1 MIVTTFV
8 TAFIM
13 GVIVTLLVE
22 YCLIRRKLLQLRK
35 VETSRIKQ
43 TEKHKLPEVLL
54 KYVKDH
60 VAMGGIGDEAKKKK
74 EEVETCLFL
83 NCLFQFLFRELK
95 DTKEIRRWVVK
106 KMNVEFEDL
115 LKTTAG
121 KLFDQIQVQEFN
133 LGEAFPVIKS
143 VVVRNVDVQKDAI
156 EVLDL
161 AVDIDYSGGF
171 QMAVKVDMVFGS
183 WAYLSVKIT
192 KLKGTAR
199 LQLSRQPY
207 THWSFA
213 FYEEPQMEFDVD
225 SSFNGRPIPQ
235 ITSLIVNQIRRTIR
249 KKHMLPN
256 YKMRFKPFFIK
267 PVEPRPLKDVYI
279 SGHKLG
285 VGTLEV
291 CVVECSRLLEEQPF
305 SESYLY
311 CTVSVDKNRWTEMRK
326 GFWITLDLEIHV
338 VSAQPIGIT
347 FREDLTYNSD
357 RKVVIVGTVVEDSP
371 AFIADVRQGDVV
383 AAIQD
388 VKVISTKQAARL
400 IRSSGERFIMRV
412 ERSKA
417 IHSSFSKLQEDIVTL
432 KEIDQDNPNEADT
445 ATTVPEETE
454 DYVNI
459 SHKPDD
465 KITKPAD
472 STLKQ
477 VTETAKLSE
486 KSLPKKG
493 LFLLSTGKRMIFG
506 RQKDVLKESENVLE
520 DVKLRSS
527 SPSPIPEVR
536 SRNTR
541 GDDIRI
547 KPRESQSATSSP
559 KKIIS
564 SDLDSIELS
573 HSAKSSP
580 QKRSVNGF
588 EKHRTHSDTNLNN
601 KVPEDLQ
608 TDNLSLGGE
617 YESSP
622 DNVDAP
628 FVDQRTTSEV
638 KFSKNPVWRE
648 SFKFEVSEEENYVN
662 ICLWCKVPP
671 KLDKNERAAKP
682 EVRIPIGYVSLPVA
696 DIALSCVLTIQGDV
710 QQTLHLIPS
719 DAKAGARR
727 RFPKYAGKSG
737 FEQDLCYGDITLVFQ
752 HTPSKISAKD
762 RTFLVS
768 QSDNIARPLSSEV
781 SLNGPS
787 VVSRP
792 QKESLENKH
801 KFVAKQFQS
810 VTFCHFC
817 GKKIW
822 MKGAYQCS
830 VCDMICHKK
839 CVEKCQLQTVCTQ
852 DGVKLRARPSE
863 RWHIPIRNTEP
874 ERQLGD
880 KDDLDRTGGIFSKFR
895 RDASLPKLSVS
906 TVKYQKTE
914 VRGITPT
921 RSPQPSPSPSPL
933 PSPTESPV
941 VGRKKFGPI
950 PNEQQA
956 EAEIRL
962 LLSPNLTN
970 VDEKCDSAD
979 EYGSDTENQ
988 NLQNYLQIARK
999 RHKPGTPGQ
1008 SLDDT
1013 IVMKAKEKGRELFTD
1028 LSLPDRKKKLDDM
1041 VTKLQQE
1048 IDKESE
1054 HKADLLRMEAEATE
1068 RAHKKALGI
1077 QVEKSEEKMEA
1088 LMMMIVHYC
1097 AGLQHCLDQEE
1108 EERRKTENSS
1118 QNSIS
1123 FQSQN
1128 STTSV
1133 MENSIPVED
1142 QFGYSQQTTADA
1154 EDDEFQFDIDT

>member
-1 MIVTTFV
+1 MIVTAFV
-8 TAFIM
+8 SAFIM
-13 GVIVTLLVE
+13 GVMVTLLLE
-22 YCLIRRKLLQLRK
+22 YCLIRRKLMQLPK
-35 VETSRIKQ
+35 VETPRIKQ

-54 KYVKDH
+54 KYMKDH
-60 VAMGGIGDEAKKKK
+60 VTSGSIGDEAKKKK
-74 EEVETCLFL
+74 EEVETCFFL

-106 KMNVEFEDL
+106 KMNVEFEEL
-115 LKTTAG
+115 LRTTAG

-133 LGEAFPVIKS
+133 LGETFPIIKS
-143 VVVRNVDVQKDAI
+143 AVVRNVDMQKDVM

-199 LQLSRQPY
+199 LQLSRLPY

-213 FYEEPQMEFDVD
+213 FYEEPQMDFDVD

-235 ITSLIVNQIRRTIR
+235 ITSLIINQIKRTIR

-267 PVEPRPLKDVYI
+267 PVEPQPLKDMYI

-285 VGTLEV
+285 VGTLDI

-311 CTVSVDKNRWTEMRK
+311 CTVSVDKNCWTEMRK
-326 GFWITLDLEIHV
+326 RFWITLDLEINV
-338 VSAQPIGIT
+338 VPPLPIGII
-347 FREDLTYNSD
+347 FKE
-357 RKVVIVGTVVEDSP
+357 
-371 AFIADVRQGDVV
+371 GDVV
-383 AAIQD
+383 TAIQD

-400 IRSSGERFIMRV
+400 IRSSGESFIMRV

-417 IHSSFSKLQEDIVTL
+417 IRSSYGKLQEELVSL
-432 KEIDQDNPNEADT
+432 KDLDQDNPNEADS
-445 ATTVPEETE
+445 TTTIPDETE
-454 DYVNI
+454 DYVSI
-459 SHKPDD
+459 SHKPDE
-465 KITKPAD
+465 KIGKPTD
-472 STLKQ
+472 QLLKQ
-477 VTETAKLSE
+477 VTETAKLSD

-493 LFLLSTGKRMIFG
+493 LLLLSTGKRMFFG
-506 RQKDVLKESENVLE
+506 RHKDVLKESGDLLE
-520 DVKLRSS
+520 DVKHRSS
-527 SPSPIPEVR
+527 SPPQIPEIR
-536 SRNTR
+536 LRNTR
-541 GDDIRI
+541 SDDFGK
-547 KPRESQSATSSP
+547 KPRDSQSAASSP

-564 SDLDSIELS
+564 PESDSIELS
-573 HSAKSSP
+573 QSAKSSP
-580 QKRSVNGF
+580 LKRLVNGF
-588 EKHRTHSDTNLNN
+588 EKRRTYSDTNLNN

-608 TDNLSLGGE
+608 TDSISLGDLE
-617 YESSP
+617 PSP
-622 DNVDAP
+622 DNLDTP
-628 FVDQRTTSEV
+628 FGDHRTTSEV
-638 KFSKNPVWRE
+638 KFSKNPVWKE
-648 SFKFEVSEEENYVN
+648 SFKFEVSEEEKYVN

-682 EVRIPIGYVSLPVA
+682 ELRIPIGYVSLPVA
-696 DIALSCVLTIQGDV
+696 DIALSCVLTIQGEV
-710 QQTLHLIPS
+710 QQTVHLVPS
-719 DAKAGARR
+719 DPKAGARR

-737 FEQDLCYGDITLVFQ
+737 FEQGLCYGDITLVFQ

-762 RTFLVS
+762 RTFLAS
-768 QSDNIARPLSSEV
+768 QSDNIVRPLSSEV
-781 SLNGPS
+781 SLNGSS
-787 VVSRP
+787 VDSRP

-839 CVEKCQLQTVCTQ
+839 CVEKCQLQTVCTL
-852 DGVKLRARPSE
+852 DGVKLRARPTE
-863 RWHIPIRNTEP
+863 PWHKPIRNTEP
-874 ERQLGD
+874 ERQIAD
-880 KDDLDRTGGIFSKFR
+880 KEDLDKTTGIFSKFR
-895 RDASLPKLSVS
+895 RDASKLNVS
-906 TVKYQKTE
+906 TVKYQKGE

-933 PSPTESPV
+933 PSPAESPV
-941 VGRKKFGPI
+941 VGRKKFGLM

-956 EAEIRL
+956 EAEISHVL
-962 LLSPNLTN
+962 SSPNLTN
-970 VDEKCDSAD
+970 IGEECDSAD
-979 EYGSDTENQ
+979 EYGSDIENQ
-988 NLQNYLQIARK
+988 NLQNYLQIAKK
-999 RHKPGTPGQ
+999 RHKPGTSGQ

-1013 IVMKAKEKGRELFTD
+1013 IVMKAKEKGRELFAD

-1054 HKADLLRMEAEATE
+1054 HKADLMRMEAEATE
-1068 RAHKKALGI
+1068 RAHKVALRIKG
-1077 QVEKSEEKMEA
+1077 EKSDEKMEA

-1108 EERRKTENSS
+1108 EERRRTEKAA

-1123 FQSQN
+1123 LISQN

-1133 MENSIPVED
+1133 MENSTPILED
-1142 QFGYSQQTTADA
+1142 HLSYSLQTTADG
-1154 EDDEFQFDIDT
+1154 EEDEFQFDIDT